1 MHKLLRY
8 RSCGQSSAANHGPGM
23 LDLKQ
28 KPRPQRRGERTRTI
42 PEQIADHVNTA
53 IINGEYADGERIR
66 EQELATLYGV
76 SRGPVREAIRALEQ
90 RGVVNFFPR
99 RGAYVVGVTLDTIV
113 EIFNVRAGL
122 MGLAARDAARRQDP
136 QLIAEVSTAID
147 DLRQLS
153 PDAPADRFARAVAR
167 IGGVIATRCGNQYL
181 ARLLRYQ
188 LDTTLW
194 GFIWRDRPLDYFTS
208 ERRQEAIREW
218 EAVQAAIVSG
228 QDADAEQSQR
238 LIFFNS
244 RDAAIATLRKTR
256 NENIDPAHLI
266 NNANEPHQ
274 KARGSTEKRS
284 LPAVSSKLPHRP
296 AKMPPRV
303 KRG

>member
-1 MHKLLRY
+1 
-8 RSCGQSSAANHGPGM
+8 M
-23 LDLKQ
+23 LDQKQ
-28 KPRPQRRGERTRTI
+28 KPRRRGERTRTI

-99 RGAYVVGVTLDTIV
+99 RGAYVVGVTLDTVV

-136 QLIAEVSTAID
+136 QLMADIGTAID
-147 DLRQLS
+147 DLRRLS
-153 PDAPADRFARAVAR
+153 EIRNAPADRFARAVAR

-181 ARLLRYQ
+181 ARLLRFQ

-194 GFIWRDRPLDYFTS
+194 GFIWRDRPLDYFTN
-208 ERRQEAIREW
+208 ERRQDAIREW
-218 EAVQAAIVSG
+218 EAVQSAIASG
-228 QDADAEQSQR
+228 DDVEAEQSQR

-244 RDAAIATLRKTR
+244 RDAAIATLQKTR
-256 NENIDPAHLI
+256 HETIDPAHLI
-266 NNANEPHQ
+266 KGPNSSRTTRSAPGKPKLSQ
-274 KARGSTEKRS
+274 KSAKVSYRLQRS
-284 LPAVSSKLPHRP
+284 
-296 AKMPPRV
+296 
-303 KRG
+303 